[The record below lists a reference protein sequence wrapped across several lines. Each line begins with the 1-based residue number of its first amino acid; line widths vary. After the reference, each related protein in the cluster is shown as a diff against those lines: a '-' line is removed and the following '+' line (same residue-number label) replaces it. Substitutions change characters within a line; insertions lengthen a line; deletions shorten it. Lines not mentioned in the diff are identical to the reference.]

1 MYGKRT
7 GRMAANRAGGSKPVA
22 LPRPSSPQPQSSPSP
37 PSSPLA
43 NGDPAQIIQLA
54 RLDYLNALPIAA
66 AVVVQDEDDGDPVV
80 SVGNEQ
86 FELLNSISISGF
98 LAKNDAAGA
107 LIEREPLRSRVRD
120 FLNAREKATQFEWHD
135 GGGVGGRHFI
145 VRLARLEAYADREL
159 RCILSLVDRTA
170 EIENERSLRAEMLHD
185 SLTGLPNRVAFNEA
199 IELAITAE
207 EESGEGFAVLVLDL
221 IRFSRINE
229 SMGSIAGDELIITV
243 ARRMVSAL
251 RAGDMLA
258 RIGGDEFGILLKV
271 QHGQDEAIHA
281 ARRLQTTMTA
291 PFRLSD
297 LEIRVE
303 CAIGCALMNEHVTGA
318 EDLVRNAQFALKRA
332 KQSGKEE
339 IYRPGEVSAARRR
352 FSLETELRRAIE
364 NDALKLGFQPLMNLQ
379 TGMVQG
385 YEALARWPHPE
396 HGAISPVE
404 FIPVAEESGLI
415 VPLGRWALDAATRTL
430 AAWDARVGYPLP
442 IHVGVNVSAIQFSRD
457 DVAAAAEA
465 ALAAHGLKGD
475 RLTLEITES
484 VIIRDPD
491 RATRTLLGLKDLD
504 ARVAMDDFGTGYSSL
519 AYLQKLPIDILKID
533 RSFVTGMLGDR
544 DSVAI
549 VRAVLSLADAL
560 GMETTAEGVE
570 TVELAQTLAAL
581 GCTCGQGFYF
591 AKPLKAD
598 DAFAYWLAR
607 SSCPADA

>member
-1 MYGKRT
+1 MHAKRT
-7 GRMAANRAGGSKPVA
+7 GRISDRRPGGSDTIAAPA
-22 LPRPSSPQPQSSPSP
+22 RPNST
-37 PSSPLA
+37 A

-66 AVVVQDEDDGDPVV
+66 AVVVQDEDGGYPVV

-98 LAKNDAAGA
+98 LAQNDDAGA

-120 FLNAREKATQFEWHD
+120 FLNAREKSLQFDWHD

-199 IELAITAE
+199 IEAAITAE
-207 EESGEGFAVLVLDL
+207 EEDGKGFAVLVLDL
-221 IRFSRINE
+221 TRFSRINE

-258 RIGGDEFGILLKV
+258 RIGGDEFGILLRLV
-271 QHGQDEAIHA
+271 NGPEEAAHA
-281 ARRLQTTMTA
+281 ARRLQATMTA

-297 LEIRVE
+297 LEIRVD
-303 CAIGCALMNEHVTGA
+303 CAIGCALMNDQVTGA
-318 EDLVRNAQFALKRA
+318 EDMVRNAQFALKRA

-339 IYRPGEVSAARRR
+339 IYRPGEVTAARRR

-364 NDALKLGFQPLMNLQ
+364 NDALELAFQPLMNLQ
-379 TGMVQG
+379 TGKVAG
-385 YEALARWPHPE
+385 YEALARWPHAT

-415 VPLGRWALDAATRTL
+415 VPLGRWALDAAARTM
-430 AAWDARVGYPLP
+430 AAWDAKAGMALP
-442 IHVGVNVSAIQFSRD
+442 IHVGVNVSAIQLARD
-457 DVAAAAEA
+457 DVAGVVKS
-465 ALAAHGLKGD
+465 ALATYGLSGD
-475 RLTLEITES
+475 RITLEVTES
-484 VIIRDPD
+484 AIIQDPEG
-491 RATRTLLGLKDLD
+491 ATRTLLGLKDLET
-504 ARVAMDDFGTGYSSL
+504 RIAMDDFGTGYSSL
-519 AYLQKLPIDILKID
+519 AYLQRLPIDILKID

-591 AKPLKAD
+591 AKPLKPD
-598 DAFAYWLAR
+598 DAYAYWLAR
-607 SSCPADA
+607 QG